1 MLLGYARVSTD
12 EQETHLQI
20 DALTGAGVDRIYQ
33 EKASGAKT
41 DRPELMRML
50 DNARKG
56 DVVVVWK
63 LDRLG
68 RSLLHLIE
76 TVNLLNARG
85 VQLRSLTENL
95 IDTTTPSGKLVFGI
109 FGLMAEFE
117 RDMLRQRTNA
127 GLAAARKRGRVGG
140 RPKSIDA
147 RALKKARAM
156 LASDN
161 YTRTQVAAEL
171 GVSRHTLWRELSRV
185 EDALSAREDMT

>member
-20 DALTGAGVDRIYQ
+20 DALKVAGADRIYR
-33 EKASGAKT
+33 EKASGAQA

-56 DVVVVWK
+56 DVVLVWR

-76 TVNLLNARG
+76 TVNLLHARG
-85 VQLRSLTENL
+85 VQLRSLTENI
-95 IDTTTPSGKLVFGI
+95 IDTTTASGKFLFGI

-117 RDMLRQRTNA
+117 RDMLRQRTLA
-127 GLAAARKRGRVGG
+127 GLASARQRGRVGG
-140 RPKSIDA
+140 RPRTLTSQD
-147 RALKKARAM
+147 LKKARA
-156 LASDN
+156 LLQSGDYSRA
-161 YTRTQVAAEL
+161 QIAEDL
-171 GVSRHTLWRELSRV
+171 GVSRHTLWR
-185 EDALSAREDMT
+185 ALVK